1 MKRFIQGNW
10 DQIKSRLKT
19 KYALLSDKDLSY
31 DEGSEEELLRKLQ
44 YKLNMSK
51 EELMSE
57 LKNIITHD

>member
-19 KYALLSDKDLSY
+19 KYTLLSDNDLSY

>member
-19 KYALLSDKDLSY
+19 KYTLLSDKDLSY

>member
-19 KYALLSDKDLSY
+19 KYTLLSDKELSY